1 MSEVIN
7 GKWRWCECGRDLVL
21 IDNPKDFLPD
31 TDGSPEPEKTVPFEQ
46 YSGNLGNNLNPFSPL
61 NKPSETKAEV
71 DRVVNEFCG
80 ILKPGLGVGKDAPL
94 EVNKH
99 GGKQS
104 RCLYRADLLPAHA
117 LLAIAAV
124 MKKGCE
130 KYGEDNWHNIT
141 AAENIN
147 HAMIHLLAL
156 RAGDTS
162 DDHLEHAATRI
173 LFALDQVRSGRD
185 AMLQEGGS
193 K

>member
-1 MSEVIN
+1 M
-7 GKWRWCECGRDLVL
+7 KQFCPCGTLLVYEAS
-21 IDNPKDFLPD
+21 IRKGYCDNCRAWMAYKSA
-31 TDGSPEPEKTVPFEQ
+31 TDGSPEPENTV
-46 YSGNLGNNLNPFSPL
+46 LNPFSPL
-61 NKPSETKAEV
+61 NKPSETKGE
-71 DRVVNEFCG
+71 EFAG
-80 ILKPGLGVGKDAPL
+80 ILKPDLGVGKDAPL
-94 EVNKH
+94 EVNRH

-124 MKKGCE
+124 MKQGCE
-130 KYGEDNWHNIT
+130 KYGEDNWHSIT

-185 AMLQEGGS
+185 AKLQEGGS

>member
-1 MSEVIN
+1 MIGITCKKCDCHYGDPSQHL
-7 GKWRWCECGRDLVL
+7 RDTGVCVVCR
-21 IDNPKDFLPD
+21 DHPD
-31 TDGSPEPEKTVPFEQ
+31 EDKSATDGSPEPEKTV
-46 YSGNLGNNLNPFSPL
+46 LNPFSPL
-61 NKPSETKAEV
+61 NQPSETKVYTTEEAKEA
-71 DRVVNEFCG
+71 FSG
-80 ILKPGLGVGKDAPL
+80 ILIPDLGVGKDAPL
-94 EVNKH
+94 EVNAH
-99 GGKQS
+99 GGKQA

-124 MKKGCE
+124 MKVGCE
-130 KYGEDNWHNIT
+130 KYGEDNWHSIT

-156 RAGDTS
+156 RAGDTT

-185 AMLQEGGS
+185 AQLKEGGS